1 MPIRF
6 EPPIATL
13 SGFLDAITRIT
24 KTWQKKTRTWSGD
37 RIKRKGEEER
47 LWFRGQ
53 PAAAQLSPRI
63 YRVEYLGRGRE
74 AQLEIDEPEIRQQF
88 QSRAIQLASGHLP
101 EPERIW
107 DWYFLMQHYGAPTR
121 LLDWTDLP
129 LVSLYFAVTG
139 GEPEEDA
146 AVWVLDPYWLNH
158 RLFDLVEGPLPRIS
172 LVQVYY

>member
-1 MPIRF
+1 MPITF
-6 EPPIATL
+6 EPPISSL
-13 SGFLDAITRIT
+13 SGFLDAIARIT
-24 KTWQKKTRTWSGD
+24 KKWQKKTHTWSGD
-37 RIKRKGEEER
+37 RVKRKGEEER

-53 PAAAQLSPRI
+53 PAAAKLSPRI
-63 YRVEYLGRGRE
+63 YRTEYVGPGRE
-74 AQLEIDEPEIRQQF
+74 AQLDLDEPEIRQQF

-129 LVSLYFAVTG
+129 LVSLYFAVTS
-139 GEPEEDA
+139 GESNEDA

-158 RLFDLVEGPLPRIS
+158 RLFERSANRSAVVVLLS
-172 LVQVYY
+172 LGK